1 MSKLSIFFFYEYWI
15 PAFQMKNEKNRPLAL
30 MPDEILMHVDTLKII
45 LYYSF
50 SNFTLTLLLLFDADL
65 MLISEV
71 CHLV

>member
-1 MSKLSIFFFYEYWI
+1 MR
-15 PAFQMKNEKNRPLAL
+15 QMKNEKNRPLAL